1 MSDYDPEVDKLIDT
15 LSRGCFGPLSWCS
28 TAKVPDEKWREWW
41 RELMRR
47 DVDALDAFLKARPQ
61 YDFDMSLVAKEREGR

>member
-15 LSRGCFGPLSWCS
+15 LSRGCPGPLSWYS

-47 DVDALDAFLKARPQ
+47 DVDALEAFLKVRPQ
-61 YDFDMSLVAKEREGR
+61 YDFDRSLAAKERESR